1 MFEFIK
7 EAQDIRFTSADLK
20 EIYEPLITQFGFE
33 YEECLD
39 SRKKGMVWTKSYL
52 DDGYL
57 SVTMII
63 REGWWDFCPSPEKAT
78 FFSSSLWLQKDVYND
93 HHDLPGCILYS
104 NPDEWEDCCED
115 EVDIML
121 EAIPEARAEVNDV
134 LEKCR
139 VALSQKLV
147 QIRDD
152 LRNGKTWEQI
162 KPTLT
167 YERLVPEELPYP
179 KVDKTF
185 NF

>member
-7 EAQDIRFTSADLK
+7 ETQDIRFTSADLK
-20 EIYEPLITQFGFE
+20 EVYEPLITQFGFE

-39 SRKKGMVWTKSYL
+39 PDKKGLVWTKSYFS
-52 DDGYL
+52 DCYL
-57 SVTMII
+57 NVVMII
-63 REGWWDFCPSPEKAT
+63 REGWWDFCPGPEKAT
-78 FFSSSLWLQKDVYND
+78 FFSSSLWLQNDVHPD
-93 HHDLPGCILYS
+93 QPGCILYS
-104 NPDEWEDCCED
+104 NPSEWEGYCED

-121 EAIPEARAEVNDV
+121 EAIPKARAEVNEV

-147 QIRDD
+147 LIRDE
-152 LRNGKTWEQI
+152 LLNGKTWEQI

-179 KVDKTF
+179 RVDKTF